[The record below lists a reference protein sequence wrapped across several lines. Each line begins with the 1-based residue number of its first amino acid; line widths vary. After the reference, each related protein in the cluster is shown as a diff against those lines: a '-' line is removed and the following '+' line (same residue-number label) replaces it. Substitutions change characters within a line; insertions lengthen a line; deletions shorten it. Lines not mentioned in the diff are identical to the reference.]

1 MSNKVAVFIYESSA
15 GDLSRA
21 FRGLSTAKEFIQA
34 GDDVKV
40 IFDGSGVETIAA
52 IVNSQHPLNGIY
64 EAIRSNVE
72 GACGFCAISPSHNVK
87 AKLDEVGI
95 KLLTDNNG
103 EASVRKYANAGYTI
117 LNF

>member
-1 MSNKVAVFIYESSA
+1 MSNKVAVFIYESVA

-52 IVNSQHPLNGIY
+52 ILDSAHPLHGLYKATQASID
-64 EAIRSNVE
+64 
-72 GACGFCAISPSHNVK
+72 GACGFCAAAPSHNVK
-87 AKLDEVGI
+87 SVLVDAGVP
-95 KLLTDNNG
+95 LLTDNAG
-103 EASVRKYANAGYTI
+103 EASVRKYVEAGYTI

>member
-1 MSNKVAVFIYESSA
+1 MLNKIAVFIYEPVS

-21 FRGLSTAKEFIQA
+21 FRGLSTANEFIQA

-40 IFDGSGVETIAA
+40 IFDGSGVESVAA
-52 IVNSQHPLNGIY
+52 IVDPAHPLNGLYNSIK
-64 EAIRSNVE
+64 SNVE
-72 GACGFCAISPSHNVK
+72 GACGFCSIAPSHNVK
-87 AKLDEVGI
+87 SKLDDAGI

-103 EASVRKYANAGYTI
+103 EASVRKYVREGYTI